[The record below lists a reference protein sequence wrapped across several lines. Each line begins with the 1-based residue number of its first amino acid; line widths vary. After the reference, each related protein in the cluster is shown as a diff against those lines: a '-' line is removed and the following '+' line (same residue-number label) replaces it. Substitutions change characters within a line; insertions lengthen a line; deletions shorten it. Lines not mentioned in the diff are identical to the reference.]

1 MRLSHERCVHISHL
15 AVNALEDDDDVEF
28 LQDPNDIRLKV
39 LQILESEM
47 AKEDELEET
56 IRLRISGQKRDIPE
70 GSPEWDLLFR
80 KYYEE
85 EIKKVKRIRE

>member
-15 AVNALEDDDDVEF
+15 AVNALEDDDEVEF
-28 LQDPNDIRLKV
+28 LQDQNEIRLKV

-47 AKEDELEET
+47 AKEDELEEA
-56 IRLRISGQKRDIPE
+56 IRRRITSQKRDIPE